1 MDGKLFGVI
10 SVYGVLIALAVL
22 IAALLCQREG
32 RRRNLPEDIGLDI
45 VLWAVPLGIVCARLY
60 YVAFNWDYYMQ
71 DPISILYI
79 HQGGLAI
86 YGGVIGGAF
95 GLYLLSRRRHVAWLT
110 LLDIAAPL
118 VILGQAIGRWGNFF
132 NGEAY
137 GYAVQNPALHFFPLA
152 VQVDGTW
159 HMATFFYESCWDL
172 CGFIVLWRYRLR
184 AKHPGDV
191 FFMYLL
197 WYGAGRTIIEGLRTD
212 SLMLGNIRV
221 SQLLSLVL
229 CLCGLAHFLR
239 ARKHSSDPNK
249 KAK

>member
-10 SVYGVLIALAVL
+10 SVYGILIALAVL

-45 VLWAVPLGIVCARLY
+45 ILWAVPLGIVCARLY
-60 YVAFNWDYYMQ
+60 YVAFNWDYYRQ
-71 DPISILYI
+71 DPLSILYI

-95 GLYLLSRRRHVAWLT
+95 GLYLLARKRHAAWLT

-137 GYAVQNPALHFFPLA
+137 GYTVQNAALQFFPVA

-184 AKHPGDV
+184 AKHSGDV

-212 SLMLGNIRV
+212 SLMLGSIRV

-239 ARKHSSDPNK
+239 ARRHSSDSDK
-249 KAK
+249 KAG